1 MPRWID
7 DDEDDWDPEDDVD
20 EALGDDDEDVTTPC
34 PHCRRSIYD
43 DAEQCPS
50 CGAYLSREDE
60 PDHKPWWLLVGVAI
74 CLYAVF
80 RWVVRF

>member
-1 MPRWID
+1 MTRWV
-7 DDEDDWDPEDDVD
+7 DDEEDRSHED
-20 EALGDDDEDVTTPC
+20 EVEEDDDEDVTAPC
-34 PHCRRSIYD
+34 PHCRRPIYD
-43 DAEQCPS
+43 DAERCPS

-60 PDHKPWWLLVGVAI
+60 PYRKPWWLLVGVAV